1 MEEPVYTRRNP
12 APFVRTRATR
22 ITVPERACPVVR
34 LLFEE
39 MKRQN
44 VSYDD
49 VEDRTGVKRV
59 CLKAWRYKNRPN
71 LDTIEAALSAVG
83 FEFVPVP
90 MARALPHEVVEAL
103 QPAAEALRVSLAEAV
118 RLTAEIAYRDHHLA
132 AINEPT

>member
-1 MEEPVYTRRNP
+1 MEEPIYTRRSP
-12 APFVRTRATR
+12 APFVRTRPTK
-22 ITVPERACPVVR
+22 ITVPQRVCPVVR

-44 VSYDD
+44 VTYDE
-49 VEDRTGVKRV
+49 VEARTGVKRV
-59 CLKAWRYKNRPN
+59 CLKAWRTKNRPN

-90 MARALPHEVVEAL
+90 MARALPREVVKAL
-103 QPAAEALRVSLAEAV
+103 QPVADALRVSLAEAV

-132 AINEPT
+132 AITEPT